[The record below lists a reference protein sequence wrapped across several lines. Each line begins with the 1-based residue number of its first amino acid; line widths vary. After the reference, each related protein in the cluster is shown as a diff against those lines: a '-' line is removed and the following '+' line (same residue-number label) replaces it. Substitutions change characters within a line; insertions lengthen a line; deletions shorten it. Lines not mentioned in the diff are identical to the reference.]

1 MQSLPIFRRSSART
15 GIRGSPAKLAS
26 TPTKKAASRRSQSAA
41 AVAADPAQM
50 VIDAGQKRVA
60 GESEMCKS
68 CRFLYAKGDANEEKL
83 HDAEHKKYLGIV
95 GFAGR
100 VD

>member
-1 MQSLPIFRRSSART
+1 
-15 GIRGSPAKLAS
+15 
-26 TPTKKAASRRSQSAA
+26 
-41 AVAADPAQM
+41 M

-68 CRFLYAKGDANEEKL
+68 CRFLYAKGDADEEKL
-83 HDAEHKKYLGIV
+83 HDAAHKKYLGVV

-100 VD
+100 VDSRLVSQTLTSIKFSDSSTNE